1 MIKVT
6 DNQIIKEYFLSENIL
21 KSTLT
26 KCDEPYQNGEFDT
39 TPEEQKEYTRH
50 YDFIQKLIKQKKIVI
65 HYVHK
70 LPETFDKE
78 NDIYILNSKDY
89 KSSYGSRD
97 FLKDPSTNE
106 CFNHFL
112 IYLDEIVDETFAHF
126 KYGESFESSGY
137 KTKSEWKKDIQTHK
151 DLCLGN
157 YKCRNQKYASDI
169 EQWVEIGCFPKKE
182 LTMFNAPRGTKLWT
196 VWKEF
201 QQKEAI

>member
-1 MIKVT
+1 MSDKKFVQGRFPNAKIFQEPGGNYLVYI
-6 DNQIIKEYFLSENIL
+6 DDYAPAEEY
-21 KSTLT
+21 
-26 KCDEPYQNGEFDT
+26 
-39 TPEEQKEYTRH
+39 
-50 YDFIQKLIKQKKIVI
+50 V
-65 HYVHK
+65 

-78 NDIYILNSKDY
+78 NDIYILNSEDY
-89 KSSYGSRD
+89 KSSYSSRD
-97 FLKDPSTNE
+97 YSSDPSTNE

-182 LTMFNAPRGTKLWT
+182 LTMLNIPRGTKLWI
-196 VWKEF
+196 VWNEHTL
-201 QQKEAI
+201 